1 MESSVPENHKGLH
14 LVRALFFEFFGTMI
28 LVYSFNFSSN
38 NYIVRATTYFSVWVL
53 GVAISGAH
61 FNPATTLGVYL
72 SEGKYLKQLGRL
84 ILYWLFQ
91 LMGAFAGIL
100 FTYLI
105 FNEPVQGYLLWPNEN
120 ISGGVGATR
129 YFSEFSN
136 IYYGK
141 ILWLE
146 MLNTFVFVYVYLL
159 IIYKPSLRIADEII
173 KGLGVSL
180 VLYACYT
187 TTAESGACLNPALG
201 VAQVSYQV
209 GFLNGVDLNGGR
221 YASAIWCYIVF
232 PLIGAIIAALFFRMH
247 ISIDNRALKQ

>member
-14 LVRALFFEFFGTMI
+14 LVRALFFEFLGTM
-28 LVYSFNFSSN
+28 LVVYSFNFSAN
-38 NYIVRATTYFSVWVL
+38 NYFIRAITYFTVWVL
-53 GVAISGAH
+53 AVAISGAH

-120 ISGGVGATR
+120 ISGAVGATR
-129 YFSEFSN
+129 YFSQFSN
-136 IYYGK
+136 IYYAK

-146 MLNTFVFVYVYLL
+146 MWNTFAFVYVYLL
-159 IIYKPSLRIADEII
+159 VIYKPSLRTVDEII

-180 VLYACYT
+180 VLYACYAM
-187 TTAESGACLNPALG
+187 TAESGACLNPALG

-221 YASAIWCYIVF
+221 YASPIWCYIVF
-232 PLIGAIIAALFFRMH
+232 PLIGAIIAALFFRVH
-247 ISIDNRALKQ
+247 ISLDNRALK